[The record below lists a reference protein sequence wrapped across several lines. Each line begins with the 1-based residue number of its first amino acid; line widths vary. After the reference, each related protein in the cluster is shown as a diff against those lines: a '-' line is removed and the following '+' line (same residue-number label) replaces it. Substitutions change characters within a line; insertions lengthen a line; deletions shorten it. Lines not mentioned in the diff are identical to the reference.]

1 MLTLQSSLKD
11 DQMAG
16 NEGGVCSVSPGEVH
30 QQRGE
35 IHQQQEE
42 DWRQGPT
49 RPQGPTSSALSNYKL
64 RDILLSLQL
73 GLSD

>member
-30 QQRGE
+30 QQRSE

-42 DWRQGPT
+42 D
-49 RPQGPTSSALSNYKL
+49 
-64 RDILLSLQL
+64 
-73 GLSD
+73 